1 MNSNTF
7 LSRFGL
13 NPNDFLLLDIEPIKT
28 DEGYI
33 YMLEQNKDKIPC
45 PYCSNNHVVIKDY
58 YYKDINCSESVH
70 IKDTFRIKVPRFKC
84 KKCNKTFIKAISN
97 ANPHS
102 TISNNPIKMICNEF
116 HFCKTFDEIAKK
128 YHISSAK
135 VIDIFDNNIAKP
147 NRLSMPKILCIDEF
161 HFSSKNKDNNY
172 CVILVDWETKEVID
186 ILQNRKL
193 AYLREY
199 FGQIPEKERKNV
211 QYFVSDLYDVYKTI
225 RKEYF
230 TKAQHIA
237 DFFHI
242 SIQLTRAVGSIRAKV
257 MNQLEKDTIEYKFMK
272 KYWKLFISRYKGEFY
287 DTKTFKTKS
296 GIEEPIYNLRM
307 RSLKL
312 NDNLLTGYDCL
323 QDLFKIKTIIK
334 AAYGYNNFER
344 FRKRAIMLLRG

>member
-1 MNSNTF
+1 
-7 LSRFGL
+7 
-13 NPNDFLLLDIEPIKT
+13 
-28 DEGYI
+28 
-33 YMLEQNKDKIPC
+33 MLEQNKDKIPC
-45 PYCSNNHVVIKDY
+45 PYCSNKHVVIKDY

-147 NRLSMPKILCIDEF
+147 KRLSMPKILCIDEF

-172 CVILVDWETKEVID
+172 CVILVDWETKEAID

-199 FGQIPEKERKNV
+199 LGQIPEK
-211 QYFVSDLYDVYKTI
+211 
-225 RKEYF
+225 
-230 TKAQHIA
+230 
-237 DFFHI
+237 
-242 SIQLTRAVGSIRAKV
+242 
-257 MNQLEKDTIEYKFMK
+257 
-272 KYWKLFISRYKGEFY
+272 
-287 DTKTFKTKS
+287 
-296 GIEEPIYNLRM
+296 
-307 RSLKL
+307 
-312 NDNLLTGYDCL
+312 
-323 QDLFKIKTIIK
+323 
-334 AAYGYNNFER
+334 
-344 FRKRAIMLLRG
+344 